1 MYSDGIAR
9 VAVFGTGQM
18 GPGTAVVSALA
29 GCTVT
34 LVGRSPEAVARGQ
47 AAVDAQLSF
56 LTDNDVISKPDA
68 QAARARLTVTAD
80 MHAAAPADLV
90 VESIIENLAIKQTFV
105 CDLEDIFSP
114 KTIISSNTSALPIT
128 QIAALMRRPERCV
141 TTHFWNPPH
150 LMPLVDVIQGEKTSA
165 ETVDRVYNFLLRC
178 GKRPVIG
185 RKDVPGQVG
194 NRLLG
199 AIMREA
205 IYMVQEGIASAE
217 DVETAIKFGPGLRF
231 PVYGPLEHGDAIGL
245 DLLLAVQTSLAPSL
259 CSATEALPLLKTL
272 VAEGNLGARTGRGFY
287 DWSTRDVTEVRRQR
301 DLFLVERLK
310 AEKLKERRRDT

>member
-1 MYSDGIAR
+1 MDDGISR
-9 VAVFGTGQM
+9 VAVFGMGQM

-56 LTDNDVISKPDA
+56 LADNEVISRHDA
-68 QAARARLTVTAD
+68 HAAHGRLTVTAD
-80 MHAAAPADLV
+80 MHAAAPADLA
-90 VESIIENLAIKQTFV
+90 VESIIENLAIKQKFM

-114 KTIISSNTSALPIT
+114 DTILSSNTSALPIT

-150 LMPLVDVIQGEKTSA
+150 LMPLVDVIQGEKTSS
-165 ETVDRVYNFLLRC
+165 ETVERAYSFLLRC

-199 AIMREA
+199 AITREA

-217 DVETAIKFGPGLRF
+217 DVETAIKYGPGMRF
-231 PVYGPLEHGDAIGL
+231 PVYGPLEHADAVGL
-245 DLLLAVQTSLAPSL
+245 DLALAVQSILAPSL
-259 CSATEALPLLKTL
+259 CNATEALPLLKQL
-272 VAEGNLGARTGRGFY
+272 VADGDLGVRTGHGFY
-287 DWSTRDVTEVRRQR
+287 DWSTRDVTELRRQR

-310 AEKLKERRRDT
+310 AEKREQRRTAT